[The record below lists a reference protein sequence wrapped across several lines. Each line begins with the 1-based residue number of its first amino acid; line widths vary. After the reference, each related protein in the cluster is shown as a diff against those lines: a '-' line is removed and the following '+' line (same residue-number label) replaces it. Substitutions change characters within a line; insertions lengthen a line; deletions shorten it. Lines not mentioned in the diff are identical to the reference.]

1 MDAGRSDE
9 ELVAAHRGATVAGE
23 REETVNE
30 LFRRHYAKVAYWCL
44 RLTGDR
50 EWAADLAQEVFV
62 KAFRHLDSYQGTS
75 KFSTWL
81 YSIARNHCW
90 SEIRARQSR
99 AEDLGDAPL
108 FELPD
113 TADTPYAAA
122 EKADALRMLR
132 ELVNSTLDEMEKKVV
147 MLYYSEELSLDA
159 ITRMLEL
166 RNASGA
172 KALLVAARRKLERAV
187 RQMKA
192 RAGK

>member
-1 MDAGRSDE
+1 MGEGRSDE
-9 ELVAAHRGATVAGE
+9 ELVATYRAATGAGE
-23 REETVNE
+23 REDTINE
-30 LFRRHYAKVAYWCL
+30 LFRRHYARVAYWCL

-50 EWAADLAQEVFV
+50 EASADLAQEVFV

-99 AEDLGDAPL
+99 AEDLGDVPL
-108 FELPD
+108 FELVD
-113 TADTPYAAA
+113 AADTPYAAL
-122 EKADALRMLR
+122 EKADAARLLR
-132 ELVNSTLDEMEKKVV
+132 ELIEGALDEMEKKVV
-147 MLYYSEELSLDA
+147 VLYYSEELSLDA
-159 ITRMLEL
+159 ITRLLEL
-166 RNASGA
+166 KNASGA
-172 KALLVAARRKLERAV
+172 KAYLVSARRKLDRAV